1 MVFTIP
7 YCATQSFLVQYVQA
21 KGLPF
26 SAGMFFPAY
35 AVALLLLRT
44 AMRDLFD
51 RLSFQFFFIM
61 ACLCTAGSIL
71 LLAVMDS
78 FWEMIAAAVLMA
90 GSYGVMCSV
99 CQALAIVVA
108 VGGKRGLAN
117 STYYIGI
124 DLGMALGPLFGGL
137 LFGTLPISFFYPVL
151 LASLPAA
158 AAIYWYGRRR
168 VFSARSSAHAK

>member
-1 MVFTIP
+1 M
-7 YCATQSFLVQYVQA
+7 QA

-35 AVALLLLRT
+35 AVALLLLRM

-99 CQALAIVVA
+99 KPWLSSWLSEGSGDWQTA
-108 VGGKRGLAN
+108 
-117 STYYIGI
+117 
-124 DLGMALGPLFGGL
+124 
-137 LFGTLPISFFYPVL
+137 PIIS
-151 LASLPAA
+151 AS
-158 AAIYWYGRRR
+158 I
-168 VFSARSSAHAK
+168 